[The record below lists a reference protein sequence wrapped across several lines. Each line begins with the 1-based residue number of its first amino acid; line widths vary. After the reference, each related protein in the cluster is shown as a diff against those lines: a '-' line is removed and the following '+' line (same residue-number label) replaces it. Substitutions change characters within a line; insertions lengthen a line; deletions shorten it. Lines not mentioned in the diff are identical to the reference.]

1 MSIIVVNNFID
12 SIQKIRLFDSKTQR
26 PTYDLPAYSQ
36 FEFQVFEPGI
46 RDPII
51 KIGNSDI
58 SISSEHRGYSENMIN
73 IKIAKE
79 ILNGF
84 ISNPANTDKI
94 REYRLLATDRY
105 GTQVLLAQ
113 DCFYIE
119 DSLMGR

>member
-12 SIQKIRLFDSKTQR
+12 SIEKIRLFDSKTQR
-26 PTYDLPAYSQ
+26 PSCDLTAYSQ

-58 SISSEHRGYSENMIN
+58 SVSAEHRGHSENTIN
-73 IKIAKE
+73 IKISKE
-79 ILNGF
+79 VLSGF
-84 ISNPANTDKI
+84 IPNPSNTDRI
-94 REYRLLATDRY
+94 REYRIFATDKS

-119 DSLMGR
+119 DRLMGR